1 MALEDRFIF
10 FPDRSLQSTPADA
23 GLAFEDVWLTAEDG
37 VRTHGWLVPGK
48 RPATLLWL
56 HGNAGNISHRLDN
69 LVLMHSRLGVSIFI
83 LDYRGYGLSEGRP
96 SERGM
101 YMDALAALRHLREGS
116 VGRPESLI
124 LIGRS
129 LGGAVAVHL
138 AANERVDGV
147 ILESTF
153 ASVASMARRTHPYLP
168 VWPLLR
174 NRFNSIGKI
183 KRCSMPLLFV
193 HSLDDETVPYAEGLK
208 LFEAAPE
215 PKRLHT
221 IETGGHNETYL
232 QGGDAYWRALDG
244 FISEAGKPP
253 AG

>member
-1 MALEDRFIF
+1 MAPWQRRD
-10 FPDRSLQSTPADA
+10 
-23 GLAFEDVWLTAEDG
+23 
-37 VRTHGWLVPGK
+37 
-48 RPATLLWL
+48 
-56 HGNAGNISHRLDN
+56 ISHRLDN
-69 LVLMHSRLGVSIFI
+69 LALVHSRLGVSIFI

-101 YMDALAALRHLREGS
+101 YMDALAALRHLQERPG
-116 VGRPESLI
+116 GRPESLI

-153 ASVASMARRTHPYLP
+153 ASAASMARRTHPYLP

-183 KRCSMPLLFV
+183 RRCSMPLLFV

-232 QGGDAYWRALDG
+232 RGGDAYWRALDG